1 MKSEAGKTKKQPK
14 TERSPGSKHPCGTL
28 SYLAECRGAPQ
39 KTETFRRQGPAADFM
54 NRTVR
59 KYPADR

>member
-1 MKSEAGKTKKQPK
+1 MKPASEKTRKQRASATMSLKP
-14 TERSPGSKHPCGTL
+14 PCGTL

-39 KTETFRRQGPAADFM
+39 KVETFRRQGPAMDFM

>member
-1 MKSEAGKTKKQPK
+1 MT
-14 TERSPGSKHPCGTL
+14 SKPPCGTL

-39 KTETFRRQGPAADFM
+39 KAETSQRQGAAVDFM

-59 KYPADR
+59 RYPGNR

>member
-1 MKSEAGKTKKQPK
+1 MTLKP
-14 TERSPGSKHPCGTL
+14 PCGTL

-39 KTETFRRQGPAADFM
+39 KTETFRRQGPTADFM

-59 KYPADR
+59 RYPAER

>member
-1 MKSEAGKTKKQPK
+1 MKPASEKTRKQ
-14 TERSPGSKHPCGTL
+14 RSSAPMTLKPPCGTL

-39 KTETFRRQGPAADFM
+39 KAEAIRRQGPAVDFM

-59 KYPADR
+59 QYPADR

>member
-1 MKSEAGKTKKQPK
+1 MSLKP
-14 TERSPGSKHPCGTL
+14 PCGTL

-39 KTETFRRQGPAADFM
+39 KVETFRRQGPAMDFM